1 MDITKKAYALPSY
14 TSVNTGDKMV
24 QRFDEFVQ
32 WLKQN
37 QYRFG
42 TFKDFLETIKMKIGY
57 DAKRFFH
64 NTSGLGNYS
73 RDLVRT
79 LAEYFPENEY
89 LLFAKNTS
97 ERTKGLLERSNII
110 FRKISKGNLAR
121 QMKMGKD
128 AQNEECE
135 IFHGLSGE
143 LPLKWNNKKIKK
155 VVTIHDL
162 IFLKY
167 PQFYSFSTA
176 KYIHGSLKSN
186 KSLQILCAI
195 SEQTRRI
202 LWSILKLPNPK

>member
-1 MDITKKAYALPSY
+1 
-14 TSVNTGDKMV
+14 
-24 QRFDEFVQ
+24 
-32 WLKQN
+32 
-37 QYRFG
+37 
-42 TFKDFLETIKMKIGY
+42 MKIGY

-143 LPLKWNNKKIKK
+143 LPLKWNNKKIKR
-155 VVTIHDL
+155 L
-162 IFLKY
+162 
-167 PQFYSFSTA
+167 
-176 KYIHGSLKSN
+176 
-186 KSLQILCAI
+186 
-195 SEQTRRI
+195 
-202 LWSILKLPNPK
+202 